1 MTVFCVKEPHF
12 IPVFGRF
19 FTLCG
24 RYVADNRCFFI
35 KKALVL
41 LQQSLLSQVYH
52 RGCLAL
58 RETRTRAVGEASA
71 LPFSCSVIFFANAAA
86 LSTTIVTK
94 PQMYQPNIKV
104 MFNRVNRP

>member
-1 MTVFCVKEPHF
+1 MAVFCVKAPHF

-19 FTLCG
+19 FALFC
-24 RYVADNRCFFI
+24 RFVADNRSFFI
-35 KKALVL
+35 KKALIL

-58 RETRTRAVGEASA
+58 RETRNRAGGEASA

>member
-1 MTVFCVKEPHF
+1 MLKCLILSLFLGVFLHF
-12 IPVFGRF
+12 
-19 FTLCG
+19 
-24 RYVADNRCFFI
+24 VADNRCFFI
-35 KKALVL
+35 KKVLVL

-58 RETRTRAVGEASA
+58 RETRTRAGGEASS
-71 LPFSCSVIFFANAAA
+71 LPFSRSVIFFANAAA